1 MQVWTGRLVEAA
13 YTEHQPM
20 LVRYLT
26 QSTRDVD
33 VAQDLTQEAFIRLA
47 REIEAGREPNDTG
60 AWLRRVAANLAVSRG
75 RHRQVVDRHAGT
87 LTRPSEP
94 ASPEE
99 IVVESELAE
108 AVGGVMAQ
116 LSGTERRALVLAA
129 NGYGAIEIAA
139 SVGRSPGAT
148 RTLLC
153 RARSKIRER
162 VRLAGF
168 AAV

>member
-33 VAQDLTQEAFIRLA
+33 IAQDLTQEAFIRLA
-47 REIEAGREPNDTG
+47 REIEAGRGPNDTG
-60 AWLRRVAANLAVSRG
+60 AWLRRVAANLAVSRS
-75 RHRQVVDRHAGT
+75 RHLQVVDRHAGT

-94 ASPEE
+94 RSPEE
-99 IVVESELAE
+99 IVVAGELAE

-139 SVGRSPGAT
+139 SVGRSHGAT
-148 RTLLC
+148 RTLLS